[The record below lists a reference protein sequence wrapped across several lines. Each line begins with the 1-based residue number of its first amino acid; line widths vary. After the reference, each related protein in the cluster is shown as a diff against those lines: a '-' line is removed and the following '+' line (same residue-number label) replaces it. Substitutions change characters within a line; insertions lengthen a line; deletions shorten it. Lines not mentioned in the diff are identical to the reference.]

1 MAEFLTTADI
11 SARLQKIIRE
21 ADERLVLISPYL
33 KVNPRIRE
41 LLEQKSRTETH
52 VRIIYGKRELPPEER
67 KWIDSVPA
75 IELCFR
81 QSLHA
86 KCYLNEKEAI
96 LTSMNLYQF
105 SEQNNDEMGIVVTN
119 NLWDDKDRALY
130 NKISAQAEE
139 IAYFSQKIREVPR
152 SGQAQG
158 LVGRLRKTGRRPGPR
173 PSKDGRVAQLGVQD
187 AMYPLPGAIAPQM
200 ALTIASQQLPF
211 SVAEVAGIGWSQP
224 LITNL
229 FRHPLRKIA
238 KDVFSKLGRP
248 RLAEKPRQR
257 TKAASTQKNPKIVKR
272 TSFKHDPSGHNQI
285 RRSQAHHKYRLPDF
299 VSAAKLKYQPTRC
312 NLTVIATFGYGNG
325 SKRTIIQRII
335 VTFAGVRLRRVGAS
349 LCVGTAIRATKKFSR
364 LR

>member
-41 LLEQKSRTETH
+41 LLEQKSRTKTH

-67 KWIDSVPA
+67 EWIDSVPA

-119 NLWDDKDRALY
+119 NLWDDKDRELY

-139 IAYFSQKIREVPR
+139 IAYFSQTIREVPR

-158 LVGRLRKTGRRPGPR
+158 LVGRLK
-173 PSKDGRVAQLGVQD
+173 Q
-187 AMYPLPGAIAPQM
+187 
-200 ALTIASQQLPF
+200 
-211 SVAEVAGIGWSQP
+211 
-224 LITNL
+224 
-229 FRHPLRKIA
+229 IA
-238 KDVFSKLGRP
+238 KDVFSKLGRNGP
-248 RLAEKPRQR
+248 PGGETTAADKSGLDTKESEDRQADVIQTRSEGPQPDPPVAGAPQIPTTGFCIRCQTEIPANPVKPYCDRHFRIWKQFENDDYPENYCHICGIETATSRRKPLCWDCYQR
-257 TKAASTQKNPKIVKR
+257 YKDV
-272 TSFKHDPSGHNQI
+272 F
-285 RRSQAHHKYRLPDF
+285 
-299 VSAAKLKYQPTRC
+299 
-312 NLTVIATFGYGNG
+312 
-325 SKRTIIQRII
+325 
-335 VTFAGVRLRRVGAS
+335 TFAV
-349 LCVGTAIRATKKFSR
+349 SR
-364 LR
+364 D

>member
-33 KVNPRIRE
+33 KLNPRIRE
-41 LLEQKSRTETH
+41 LLEQKSRTKTH

-119 NLWDDKDRALY
+119 NLWDDKDRELY
-130 NKISAQAEE
+130 KRISAQAEE

-158 LVGRLRKTGRRPGPR
+158 LVGRLK
-173 PSKDGRVAQLGVQD
+173 
-187 AMYPLPGAIAPQM
+187 
-200 ALTIASQQLPF
+200 
-211 SVAEVAGIGWSQP
+211 
-224 LITNL
+224 
-229 FRHPLRKIA
+229 KIA
-238 KDVFSKLGRP
+238 KDIFSKLGRNGP
-248 RLAEKPRQR
+248 PGGETTAADKSGLDTKESEDRQADVIQTRSEGPQPDPPVAGAPQILTTGFCIRCKTEILANPVQPYCDRHFRIWKQFENDDYPENYCHICGSE
-257 TKAASTQKNPKIVKR
+257 TAAS
-272 TSFKHDPSGHNQI
+272 
-285 RRSQAHHKYRLPDF
+285 RRKPLCWD
-299 VSAAKLKYQPTRC
+299 C
-312 NLTVIATFGYGNG
+312 C
-325 SKRTIIQRII
+325 QRYKE
-335 VTFAGVRLRRVGAS
+335 VFTFAV
-349 LCVGTAIRATKKFSR
+349 SR
-364 LR
+364 D